1 MGVTVRELLKLPIMQ
16 ENAKVISKC
25 GLDNIV
31 RYVTVAEAHDVHFPS
46 FGGGVFVLTTL
57 SAHHDSTEKI
67 DEFIH
72 GLCNVKVSGIGIKL
86 GRFVN
91 EIPASTIRLAE
102 EANVPV
108 IALSSTVYFR
118 EILSDT
124 LSVITGNQQQMLNR
138 INVLSR
144 TMVNAIVENQ
154 NIQQLLRLFCQ
165 EVNCY
170 CCCMDLSGRW
180 IAEAAS
186 LCGVFDTNEVKREL
200 KEYIARQGQEQVRQ
214 YYRKGNIFI
223 FPCIV
228 QGELLAVFC
237 MAAHDVEEELACSLA
252 QSVVNGINIK
262 FLGENLKQQAEME
275 LISSTLDDVLFSHG
289 SDAKIIAER
298 LALVDFIPRKN
309 LLMILISSEAAQ
321 RYTRSYMHTLNDI
334 QNVFA
339 ERFAS
344 CVTFRHSSQFL
355 VLASYEQ
362 VMTKEKLCAILK
374 DCHSMLQ
381 KYDDEVF
388 DIGCSTQVADLTQ
401 ISECYRMAKD
411 AIAFG
416 RMENAEAHVYYY
428 GDYFELGLI
437 AHGVGSEEGKMFFE
451 RVTSPIRLYD
461 EQFGNELWHTLEVSL
476 SNLKLEQAAECLH
489 IHISTLRY
497 RLQKIEA
504 LTGYNYFHSRDRLT
518 LYLAYLLY
526 RISSGGAAQ

>member
-1 MGVTVRELLKLPIMQ
+1 
-16 ENAKVISKC
+16 
-25 GLDNIV
+25 
-31 RYVTVAEAHDVHFPS
+31 
-46 FGGGVFVLTTL
+46 
-57 SAHHDSTEKI
+57 
-67 DEFIH
+67 
-72 GLCNVKVSGIGIKL
+72 
-86 GRFVN
+86 
-91 EIPASTIRLAE
+91 
-102 EANVPV
+102 
-108 IALSSTVYFR
+108 
-118 EILSDT
+118 
-124 LSVITGNQQQMLNR
+124 
-138 INVLSR
+138 
-144 TMVNAIVENQ
+144 
-154 NIQQLLRLFCQ
+154 
-165 EVNCY
+165 
-170 CCCMDLSGRW
+170 
-180 IAEAAS
+180 
-186 LCGVFDTNEVKREL
+186 
-200 KEYIARQGQEQVRQ
+200 
-214 YYRKGNIFI
+214 
-223 FPCIV
+223 
-228 QGELLAVFC
+228 

-437 AHGVGSEEGKMFFE
+437 AHGVGSEEEKMFFE

>member
-1 MGVTVRELLKLPIMQ
+1 MSVTVQELLKLPIMQ
-16 ENAKVISKC
+16 ENSKVVSEY

-57 SAHHDSTEKI
+57 SAHHGSTEEI
-67 DEFIH
+67 DEFIQ

-91 EIPASTIRLAE
+91 EIPASTIRLAR
-102 EANVPV
+102 EANVPIV
-108 IALSSTVYFR
+108 ALSSTVYFR

-138 INVLSR
+138 INALSR

-186 LCGVFDTNEVKREL
+186 LCGVFDTKEVKREL
-200 KEYIARQGQEQVRQ
+200 ENYIAQQGQVRQ
-214 YYRKGNIFI
+214 YYHKGNIFI

-228 QGELLAVFC
+228 QGEFLAAFC
-237 MAAHDVEEELACSLA
+237 MAAYDVEEELACSLA

-289 SDAKIIAER
+289 SDPKIIAER
-298 LALVDFIPRKN
+298 LSLVDFVPRKN
-309 LLMILISSEAAQ
+309 LLMILVSSEAAQ
-321 RYTRSYMHTLNDI
+321 RYARSYMHRLNGI
-334 QNVFA
+334 QSVFS

-344 CVTFRHSSQFL
+344 CVTFRHSNKFL
-355 VLASYEQ
+355 VLASCEQ
-362 VMTKEKLCAILK
+362 TLAKEKLCSILK

-381 KYDDEVF
+381 KYEDEVF
-388 DIGCSTQVADLTQ
+388 DIGCSTQVTDLTR
-401 ISECYRMAKD
+401 ISECYTMAKD
-411 AIAFG
+411 AITFG
-416 RMENAEAHVYYY
+416 RMEDAEAHVYYY

-437 AHGVGSEEGKMFFE
+437 AHGVGSEEEKMFFE

-526 RISSGGAAQ
+526 RISSDGAGQ